1 MKIFLSGLFH
11 SLLNIIMS
19 FPCHIV
25 RQLILSLV
33 LKKKGNHTAICRNV
47 ELRSP
52 YRITIGSN
60 SVINKRVLLDGRGG
74 ELIIGNNVDIAQE
87 VYIWTE
93 QHYYDSP
100 NYSNKGGNIV
110 IDDYVWIASRATIL
124 PNVHIG
130 RGAVIATGAV
140 VTKDV
145 PPLALVGG
153 VPARIIKY
161 RQDCMEYK
169 LGFHYYFT

>member
-1 MKIFLSGLFH
+1 
-11 SLLNIIMS
+11 MS

-93 QHYYDSP
+93 QHDYDSP

-130 RGAVIATGAV
+130 RGGCYS
-140 VTKDV
+140 
-145 PPLALVGG
+145 
-153 VPARIIKY
+153 Y
-161 RQDCMEYK
+161 RSCSNKRCTTVSYCWRGTREDNKISAGLY
-169 LGFHYYFT
+169 GI

>member
-93 QHYYDSP
+93 QHDYDSP

-110 IDDYVWIASRATIL
+110 IRAGGCYSYRSCSNKRCTT
-124 PNVHIG
+124 VSYCW
-130 RGAVIATGAV
+130 RGTREDNKISAGLYGI
-140 VTKDV
+140 
-145 PPLALVGG
+145 
-153 VPARIIKY
+153 
-161 RQDCMEYK
+161 
-169 LGFHYYFT
+169 

>member
-74 ELIIGNNVDIAQE
+74 ELIIGN
-87 VYIWTE
+87 
-93 QHYYDSP
+93 
-100 NYSNKGGNIV
+100 
-110 IDDYVWIASRATIL
+110 IL
-124 PNVHIG
+124 NSLKNTH
-130 RGAVIATGAV
+130 
-140 VTKDV
+140 
-145 PPLALVGG
+145 LN
-153 VPARIIKY
+153 
-161 RQDCMEYK
+161 MS
-169 LGFHYYFT
+169 